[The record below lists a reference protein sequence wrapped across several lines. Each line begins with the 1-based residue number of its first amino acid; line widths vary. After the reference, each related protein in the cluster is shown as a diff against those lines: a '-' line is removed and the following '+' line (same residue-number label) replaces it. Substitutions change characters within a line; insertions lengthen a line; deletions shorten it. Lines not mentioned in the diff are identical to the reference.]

1 MSKLQQLFLI
11 YATMAVFVFFTPTK
25 TSFAQSNSASMSESL
40 MFEAK
45 LKAEKFKQR
54 LEADNQLTAEETK
67 YAVDTFYFNAIYQIK
82 NTTNSCPECIYEHM
96 CELYNKYDSMS
107 ATYENLI
114 LAKLN
119 PNDQVVLR
127 ATIKNWNTFKES
139 EKKLQA
145 LIFKDEYHNNSSVQ
159 RYLSALGYLHTS
171 KFRLSE
177 LANTYFNLISN

>member
-1 MSKLQQLFLI
+1 MPKYQQSFFMYAIMAIFILFTNIKL
-11 YATMAVFVFFTPTK
+11 
-25 TSFAQSNSASMSESL
+25 SSAQGNSASMSESL
-40 MFEAK
+40 IFEAK

-54 LEADNQLTAEETK
+54 LEADNQLTTEETK
-67 YAVDTFYFNAIYQIK
+67 YAVDTFYFNTIYQIK
-82 NTTNSCPECIYEHM
+82 NTTNPCPECIYEHM

-107 ATYENLI
+107 IAYENLI
-114 LAKLN
+114 LTKLN

-127 ATIKNWNTFKES
+127 TTIKNWNTFKES

-145 LIFKDEYHNNSSVQ
+145 LIFKDEYHNNSGVQ
-159 RYLSALGYLHTS
+159 RYLAALGYLHTS